1 MGSETQA
8 QVQVL
13 VAPLAGDGALLKNA
27 LADVKPSYLALA
39 YPHGARELA
48 KKAEEAAVDFAGS
61 MAKNL
66 GVELVEV
73 PSVGFV
79 DAVAAVRRGVVR
91 VKAVAKGILE
101 VHVALFDNAPTWL
114 NTVLLYASSVVGAL
128 VYEGIGLGGVSYYT
142 LEEGA
147 EELPRLPKFTELN
160 PTEYF
165 TLKLIAE
172 GRRTAVEIHD
182 AFNRQFGSISRQMI
196 NAALAR
202 LKAKGLVEVHG
213 GGSTFIYRLTEVGR
227 LIVG

>member
-1 MGSETQA
+1 MGET

-13 VAPLAGDGALLKNA
+13 VAPLAGDGALLKSA

-48 KKAEEAAVDFAGS
+48 EKASSAARDFAGS
-61 MAKNL
+61 MARNL
-66 GVELVEV
+66 DVELVEV

-79 DAVAAVRRGVVR
+79 DAVAAVRRGVMH
-91 VKAVAKGILE
+91 VKAETKGTLE

-114 NTVLLYASSVVGAL
+114 NTVLLYTASVVDAL

-147 EELPRLPKFTELN
+147 EELPRLPRIVELN

-165 TLKLIAE
+165 ILRLIAE
-172 GRRTAVEIHD
+172 GRHTAVEIHN
-182 AFNRQFGSISRQMI
+182 AYSNQYGSISRQMV

-202 LKAKGLVEVHG
+202 LRDRGLVEVHG

-227 LIVG
+227 LIAG